1 MKADAL
7 IERHIEQIHK
17 QMEKNVERIE
27 ELREKYPYE
36 VYGFRYVHKIERVE
50 EEQKALREHLE
61 SIQRTDRLKLENARL
76 KSENDQLRIAMREV
90 LGQFAMYDPHTV
102 DTIKRRWRL

>member
-1 MKADAL
+1 MKAEAL
-7 IERHIEQIHK
+7 IERHIEQIHH
-17 QMEKNVERIE
+17 QMEKNVVRME

-36 VYGFRYVHKIERVE
+36 IYGLRYVHKIDQIE

-90 LGQFAMYDPHTV
+90 LGQLVMYDPHTV
-102 DTIKRRWRL
+102 ETIKRRWRL